1 MKISAFSDVD
11 FVVIPGNA
19 SLNLL
24 RNKIMIGLLR
34 ATKALCIVLCFAVGI
49 FTLSG
54 CSGSWSS
61 TPKTFEGGGP
71 IPEFKG
77 EETSTKNIS
86 AKKK

>member
-1 MKISAFSDVD
+1 MKDSTFPDVG
-11 FVVIPGNA
+11 FVVILGNV
-19 SLNLL
+19 SINLL
-24 RNKIMIGLLR
+24 RNKIMIGFIR

-77 EETSTKNIS
+77 EETSTKNVS